1 MKKSKKL
8 SLLRAKSLT
17 VNKSYGEEVV
27 RKSVVTNIP
36 RIPTGALA
44 ADYVSGLNAEG
55 VGGWA
60 VGHGNCIVGWESSG
74 KTTMM
79 LKACGELQRTCVRCY
94 RPAVDIKFERLS
106 GDDGELVMAEVGVD
120 DDGNPRKAPYY
131 TVTGRC
137 SCYKEGLWHPD
148 KPAFKG
154 SAKDKKDQASE
165 WAAYQQALNENS
177 FESANIV
184 YADAENTLDLS
195 WGKRQGLTA
204 FVWDEEYGANCP
216 MAEFTHVVPNYAEQA
231 IDIVDEYILS
241 GVVDAVVVDSIP
253 ALVPKAERDASA
265 EDWQRGLQARLINK
279 AFRRWVGSQAMMRS
293 RPEDARSVTMFY
305 VQQWRNTMSQFSGN
319 VMPGGNGQRFAYSII
334 NEVYTSDKEIRAD
347 HNAHLGGVSGEG
359 KGKGKDA
366 IEAAYAVRINVKN
379 RKNKTWP
386 PLKTA
391 SFRMALMDVDDIR
404 AGEVLDI
411 NHVFK
416 TAMSLGL
423 VVKEGTKYKFRGKKY
438 SAQSHVLQQIAT
450 SRSVSDW
457 LMREIRKKL
466 FAATEGEH

>member
-1 MKKSKKL
+1 MKKTNKL
-8 SLLRAKSLT
+8 AALRAKSIT
-17 VNKSYGEEVV
+17 VNKAYGEEVV

-36 RIPTGALA
+36 RIPTGALS

-55 VGGWA
+55 IGGWA

-74 KTTMM
+74 KTTLM
-79 LKACGELQRTCVRCY
+79 LKACGALQRTCVRCY
-94 RPAVDIKFERLS
+94 RPGIDFKIERLIE
-106 GDDGELVMAEVGVD
+106 DDKLVMAEVGI
-120 DDGNPRKAPYY
+120 DGDGVPKVAPYY

-137 SCYKEGLWHPD
+137 TCYKEGLWSPD
-148 KPAFKG
+148 KPVFKG
-154 SAKDKKDQASE
+154 SMKDKKEQQAE
-165 WAAYQQALNENS
+165 WVEYQQTLLENS
-177 FESANIV
+177 FEAATIV
-184 YADAENTLDLS
+184 YCDAENTLDLR
-195 WGKRQGLTA
+195 WGKRQGVHA
-204 FVWDEEYGANCP
+204 FMWDEEFKVNCP
-216 MAEFTHVVPNYAEQA
+216 VAQFTHVVPNYAEQA

-241 GVVDAVVVDSIP
+241 GVIDAVVVDSIP

-293 RPEDARSVTMFY
+293 KNEDRRLVTMFY

-347 HNAHLGGVSGEG
+347 HNANLGGVTAEG
-359 KGKGKDA
+359 KGKGKGA

-391 SFRMALMDVDDIR
+391 SFRMALMDDGDLS
-404 AGEVLDI
+404 AGEVLELDYI
-411 NHVFK
+411 FK
-416 TAMSLGL
+416 TSMSLGL
-423 VVKEGTKYKFRGKKY
+423 ISKEGSKYKFRGKHY
-438 SAQSHVLQQIAT
+438 SAQSHIIKELSTNPVALAWIKKQ
-450 SRSVSDW
+450 V
-457 LMREIRKKL
+457 RKRL
-466 FAATEGEH
+466 FAATEGDH